1 MVASEAPPP
10 SSLTKRL
17 SEHTVHSRSAP
28 AHPQSNNFLP
38 HHVQDYL
45 VKWPKTLMVVSHA
58 RDFLNM
64 VCTDILHLHS
74 RKLTS
79 YKGDFD
85 TFERTAT
92 ERLRNAKKAAEG
104 QERQRAHMQVCWGSR
119 NEVSAS
125 DFGISCLHVV
135 CCQTVCRLCC
145 SSRHSVCQ
153 HPHVACNGFFFFAFY
168 LTTLASV
175 SSLKWTCPCVC
186 CWSGWSM
193 ARLTPSPVFF
203 TPAT

>member
-1 MVASEAPPP
+1 
-10 SSLTKRL
+10 
-17 SEHTVHSRSAP
+17 VHSRNAP
-28 AHPQSNNFLP
+28 AQHQSNNLFPSAIQQSFPACNPTIFSCL
-38 HHVQDYL
+38 QDYL

-104 QERQRAHMQVCWGSR
+104 QERQRAHMQVCLGSR
-119 NEVSAS
+119 VK
-125 DFGISCLHVV
+125 V
-135 CCQTVCRLCC
+135 
-145 SSRHSVCQ
+145 
-153 HPHVACNGFFFFAFY
+153 
-168 LTTLASV
+168 
-175 SSLKWTCPCVC
+175 
-186 CWSGWSM
+186 
-193 ARLTPSPVFF
+193 
-203 TPAT
+203 

>member
-1 MVASEAPPP
+1 MAETDLVASHTQVFLNKLCTATVLFCVTSP
-10 SSLTKRL
+10 TIL
-17 SEHTVHSRSAP
+17 SH
-28 AHPQSNNFLP
+28 L
-38 HHVQDYL
+38 QDYL

-104 QERQRAHMQVCWGSR
+104 QERQRAHMQVCLGSR
-119 NEVSAS
+119 VE
-125 DFGISCLHVV
+125 F
-135 CCQTVCRLCC
+135 
-145 SSRHSVCQ
+145 
-153 HPHVACNGFFFFAFY
+153 
-168 LTTLASV
+168 
-175 SSLKWTCPCVC
+175 
-186 CWSGWSM
+186 
-193 ARLTPSPVFF
+193 
-203 TPAT
+203 

>member
-1 MVASEAPPP
+1 MVVSHARDFLNMVCTDILHLHNTSPTIF
-10 SSLTKRL
+10 SRL
-17 SEHTVHSRSAP
+17 
-28 AHPQSNNFLP
+28 
-38 HHVQDYL
+38 QDYL

-104 QERQRAHMQVCWGSR
+104 QERQRAHMQVC
-119 NEVSAS
+119 
-125 DFGISCLHVV
+125 L
-135 CCQTVCRLCC
+135 
-145 SSRHSVCQ
+145 
-153 HPHVACNGFFFFAFY
+153 GFRFEFY
-168 LTTLASV
+168 H
-175 SSLKWTCPCVC
+175 
-186 CWSGWSM
+186 
-193 ARLTPSPVFF
+193 
-203 TPAT
+203 